1 MDEGSRLLFGSGI
14 DGSQV
19 NDNRPLDSSAVTE
32 GVVEHLDLRKVRMEV
47 NYCLYEDTLRT
58 LIKGRGTCDLIELE
72 RGNEMA
78 NLVSGLVESGV
89 ENEERDIKR
98 VEQDRTRSDVVV
110 VVSFEEVIRAG
121 SEVVIVEEKVKFLKY
136 TRFHSQRRHGGRV
149 IGINKERAISSE
161 VRLLDSH

>member
-19 NDNRPLDSSAVTE
+19 NDNRPFDSSAVTE

-47 NYCLYEDTLRT
+47 NYCLYEDTLRS

-78 NLVSGLVESGV
+78 DLVSGLVESGV
-89 ENEERDIKR
+89 ENEERDIER
-98 VEQDRTRSDVVV
+98 VEQDRTRSGVMV

-136 TRFHSQRRHGGRV
+136 TRFHSQRRHGRRV
-149 IGINKERAISSE
+149 IGVNKEQAISSE

>member
-149 IGINKERAISSE
+149 IGINKERAISTE